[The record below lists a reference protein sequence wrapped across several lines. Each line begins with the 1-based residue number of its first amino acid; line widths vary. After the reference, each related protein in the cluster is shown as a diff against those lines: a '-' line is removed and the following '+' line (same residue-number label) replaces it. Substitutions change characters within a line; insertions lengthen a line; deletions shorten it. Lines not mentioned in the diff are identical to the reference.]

1 MLPRRDVFATGL
13 RRFDPEQHTDLS
25 LLVLPEYAPAGA
37 LVGQYKLYDITRL
50 EMSGWV
56 RRAAITVEIPPTNGH
71 EEEWF
76 NAYTGQMLRIITGND
91 GEKSIPCE
99 MKVRA
104 TAFDK
109 KVISRAAD
117 SCDERR
123 LYEGRL
129 ESKELWRSACRR
141 HKKDLVKAA
150 LTGAKWIMITAVG
163 AAIVFAVQQLL
174 KP

>member
-13 RRFDPEQHTDLS
+13 RRFDPKQHTDLS
-25 LLVLPEYAPAGA
+25 LWVLPEYAPAGA
-37 LVGQYKLYDITRL
+37 LLGQYKLYDIIRL
-50 EMSGWV
+50 EVSGWL

-71 EEEWF
+71 EQEWF
-76 NAYTGQMLRIITGND
+76 RAYMGQRLSIITGKD
-91 GEKSIPCE
+91 GDKSVPCE
-99 MKVRA
+99 MKVKA

-117 SCDERR
+117 SRDEQR
-123 LYEGRL
+123 LYEARL
-129 ESKELWRSACRR
+129 ESKELWRSAYRR
-141 HKKDLVKAA
+141 HKKDLAKAV